1 MTLSLAAVAPHP
13 PILLPE
19 IGAGREAAAQ
29 ATLDAYAVVAD
40 ALSAI
45 RPDRLLLISTHGIVT
60 LRRFHL
66 LTAPLTGDLEPF
78 GAPQCRIEQ
87 PNDPTLAEAVLAA
100 VLRRKQPLAPVDQ
113 WEPHDHSAIVP
124 LTLLRNAL
132 EGALGGMPTTVV
144 SVCFRSTREHYE
156 FGRCLAEAIASAPG
170 RTAAIASGDGAHTLS
185 AESPQGFH
193 PQAAPFQREFDD
205 ALQAWDTE
213 AILDFEE
220 DLRREIDESVVSP
233 TAVLA
238 GILHGQPTRVEL
250 LAAEAP
256 WGVAYTTALLR
267 SYPRHISLPRIGA
280 GR

>member
-1 MTLSLAAVAPHP
+1 MTLSLAAVVPHP

-29 ATLDAYAVVAD
+29 ATLDAYAVIAD
-40 ALSAI
+40 ALRAD
-45 RPDRLLLISTHGIVT
+45 RPDRVLLISTHGIVT
-60 LRRFHL
+60 LGRFHL

-78 GAPQCRIEQ
+78 GAPQCRVEQ
-87 PNDPTLAEAVLAA
+87 PNDPILADAVLAA
-100 VLRRKQPLAPVDQ
+100 ARRDGQPLSPVDH

-124 LTLLRNAL
+124 LTLLH
-132 EGALGGMPTTVV
+132 GALAETPTTVV
-144 SVCFRSTREHYE
+144 SVCFRSAREHYE
-156 FGRCLAEAIASAPG
+156 FGRCLAEAIAGASG
-170 RTAAIASGDGAHTLS
+170 RTAAIASGDGAHTLN

-193 PQAAPFQREFDD
+193 PQAAPFQRAFDD
-205 ALQAWDTE
+205 ALHEWDTE
-213 AILDFEE
+213 AILGFEE
-220 DLRREIDESVVSP
+220 ELRREIDESVVSP

-238 GILHGQPTRVEL
+238 GILRGRPTRVEL

-267 SYPRHISLPRIGA
+267 TNPQQISLPRIGA

>member
-1 MTLSLAAVAPHP
+1 VTLSLAAVLPHP

-29 ATLDAYAVVAD
+29 ATRNAYAVIAD
-40 ALSAI
+40 AIRAI

-78 GAPQCRIEQ
+78 GAPQRRIEQ
-87 PNDPTLAEAVLAA
+87 PNDPALAELVLAA
-100 VLRRKQPLAPVDQ
+100 ARRRGQPLAPVDH

-124 LTLLRNAL
+124 LTLLQD
-132 EGALGGMPTTVV
+132 ALGETPTTIV

-185 AESPQGFH
+185 AASPQGFH
-193 PQAAPFQREFDD
+193 PQAAPFQRAFDD

-213 AILDFEE
+213 AILGFEE

-233 TAVLA
+233 TAMLA
-238 GILHGQPTRVEL
+238 GILHGQPTSVEL

-256 WGVAYTTALLR
+256 WGVAYATALLR
-267 SYPRHISLPRIGA
+267 SYPQHISLPRIGA

>member
-1 MTLSLAAVAPHP
+1 MTLSLAAVVPHP

-29 ATLDAYAVVAD
+29 ATLDAYAVIAD
-40 ALSAI
+40 ALRAD
-45 RPDRLLLISTHGIVT
+45 RPDRVLLISTHGIVT

-78 GAPQCRIEQ
+78 GAPQCRVEQ

-100 VLRRKQPLAPVDQ
+100 ARRDGQPLSPVDH

-124 LTLLRNAL
+124 LTLLGDAL
-132 EGALGGMPTTVV
+132 AETPTTVV
-144 SVCFRSTREHYE
+144 SVCFRSTREHHE

-170 RTAAIASGDGAHTLS
+170 RTAVIASGDGAHTLN

-193 PQAAPFQREFDD
+193 PQAAPFQRALND
-205 ALQAWDTE
+205 ALHEWDTE
-213 AILDFEE
+213 AILGFEE

-233 TAVLA
+233 TALLA
-238 GILHGQPTRVEL
+238 GILRGRPTRVEL

-267 SYPRHISLPRIGA
+267 SYPRQISLPRIGA

>member
-1 MTLSLAAVAPHP
+1 MTLSLAAVTPHP

-29 ATLDAYAVVAD
+29 ATRNAYAVIAD
-40 ALSAI
+40 ALRAD

-60 LRRFHL
+60 LGRFHL

-78 GAPQCRIEQ
+78 GAPQHRIEQ
-87 PNDPTLAEAVLAA
+87 PNDPALAELVLAA
-100 VLRRKQPLAPVDQ
+100 ARQGGQPLAPVEQ

-124 LTLLRNAL
+124 LTLLRDAL
-132 EGALGGMPTTVV
+132 DETPTTVV

-156 FGRCLAEAIASAPG
+156 FGLCLAEAIAGAPG
-170 RTAAIASGDGAHTLS
+170 RTAAIASGDGAHTLN

-193 PQAAPFQREFDD
+193 PQAAPFQRAFDD

-220 DLRREIDESVVSP
+220 ELRREIDESVVSP

-238 GILHGQPTRVEL
+238 GILRGRPTRVEL

-267 SYPRHISLPRIGA
+267 ANPQHISLPRIGA

>member
-1 MTLSLAAVAPHP
+1 MTLSLAAVVPHP

-29 ATLDAYAVVAD
+29 ETLDAYAVIAD
-40 ALSAI
+40 ALRAD

-60 LRRFHL
+60 LGRFHL

-87 PNDPTLAEAVLAA
+87 PNDPTFADAVLAA
-100 VLRRKQPLAPVDQ
+100 ARRREQPLAPVEH

-124 LTLLRNAL
+124 LTLLHNAL
-132 EGALGGMPTTVV
+132 GETPTTVV
-144 SVCFRSTREHYE
+144 SVCFRSSREHYE

-170 RTAAIASGDGAHTLS
+170 RTAVVASGDGAHTLS

-193 PQAAPFQREFDD
+193 PQAAPFQRAFDD
-205 ALQAWDTE
+205 ALQAWDTV
-213 AILDFEE
+213 AILGFEE
-220 DLRREIDESVVSP
+220 ELRREIDESVVSP

-238 GILHGQPTRVEL
+238 GILRGRPTRVEL

-267 SYPRHISLPRIGA
+267 SYPRQISLPRIGA

>member
-1 MTLSLAAVAPHP
+1 MTLSLAAVVPHP

-29 ATLDAYAVVAD
+29 ATLDAYTQIAD
-40 ALSAI
+40 ALRAD

-78 GAPQCRIEQ
+78 GAPQCRIDQ
-87 PNDPTLAEAVLAA
+87 PNDPTLAELVLAA
-100 VLRRKQPLAPVDQ
+100 AQRHGQPLAPVEQ

-124 LTLLRNAL
+124 LTLLRD
-132 EGALGGMPTTVV
+132 ALGETPTTVV

-156 FGRCLAEAIASAPG
+156 FGRCLAEAIAGAPG

-193 PQAAPFQREFDD
+193 PQAAPFQRAFDD

-213 AILDFEE
+213 AILGFEE

-238 GILHGQPTRVEL
+238 GILRGQPTRVEL

>member
-29 ATLDAYAVVAD
+29 ATLNAYTQIAD
-40 ALSAI
+40 ALRAD

-60 LRRFHL
+60 LHRFHL
-66 LTAPLTGDLEPF
+66 LTAPLMGDLEPF
-78 GAPQCRIEQ
+78 GAPQCRVEQ
-87 PNDPTLAEAVLAA
+87 PNDPTLAELVLAA
-100 VLRRKQPLAPVDQ
+100 ARRDGQPLAPVEQ

-124 LTLLRNAL
+124 LTLLRDAL
-132 EGALGGMPTTVV
+132 DETPTTVV
-144 SVCFRSTREHYE
+144 SVCFRSAHEHYE

-170 RTAAIASGDGAHTLS
+170 RTVAIASGDGAHTLN

-193 PQAAPFQREFDD
+193 PQAAPFQRAFDD
-205 ALQAWDTE
+205 ALHEWDTE
-213 AILDFEE
+213 AILGFEE
-220 DLRREIDESVVSP
+220 ALRREIDESVVSP

-238 GILHGQPTRVEL
+238 GILRGRPTRVEL

-267 SYPRHISLPRIGA
+267 SYPRQISLPRIGA

>member
-1 MTLSLAAVAPHP
+1 MTLSLAAVLPHP

-40 ALSAI
+40 ALRAD

-66 LTAPLTGDLEPF
+66 PTAPLTGDLEPF
-78 GAPQCRIEQ
+78 GAPQCRVEQ
-87 PNDPTLAEAVLAA
+87 PNDPILAELVLAA
-100 VLRRKQPLAPVDQ
+100 ARRDGQPLAHVEH
-113 WEPHDHSAIVP
+113 WEPHDHSVIVP
-124 LTLLRNAL
+124 LTLLGDAL
-132 EGALGGMPTTVV
+132 AETPTTVV
-144 SVCFRSTREHYE
+144 SVCFRSAREHYE
-156 FGRCLAEAIASAPG
+156 FGRCLAEAIAGAPG
-170 RTAAIASGDGAHTLS
+170 RTAAIASGDGAHTLN

-193 PQAAPFQREFDD
+193 PQAAPFQRAFDD
-205 ALQAWDTE
+205 ALHEWDTE
-213 AILDFEE
+213 AILGFEE

-233 TAVLA
+233 TAMLA
-238 GILHGQPTRVEL
+238 GILRGRPTRVEL

-267 SYPRHISLPRIGA
+267 TNPQQISLPRIGA